1 MNTLQTTQSDPGTP
15 RLLVPI
21 NANETSRWGVQ
32 YALRKRREGI
42 SVEVIL
48 LNVGE
53 PIHQWEVLRFH
64 TQQEIEDFQTERA
77 QAFFE
82 ETAQA
87 LLAEDIPCRG
97 FFRHG
102 DITFSILDTAEEMG
116 CNEIVV
122 PVPRK
127 RLMNLFTRDVV
138 KQIQRQQRACRV
150 VTVNREGTPTAAE

>member
-1 MNTLQTTQSDPGTP
+1 MNTLQTTEIDPKTL

-32 YALRKRREGI
+32 YALQKHREGKG
-42 SVEVIL
+42 VEVIL

-53 PIHQWEVLRFH
+53 PIHQWEVLRFR

-82 ETAQA
+82 ETAQT

-102 DITFSILDTAEEMG
+102 DITFSILDIAEEMG
-116 CNEIVV
+116 CNEIVL
-122 PVPRK
+122 PVPKK
-127 RLMNLFTRDVV
+127 RLMSLFARDVV
-138 KQIQRQQRACRV
+138 KRIQSRQRASRV
-150 VTVNREGTPTAAE
+150 VTVNREGAQVVAE